1 MTQHSDRSGFTLIEL
16 MIVIGIMG
24 MIAAIGIPSIY
35 RMAEKAPLQ
44 KALSDIVEGC
54 SHARAQAILKGVPMA
69 LVIRAED
76 GSMSV
81 QSAPPR
87 RGEHI
92 SGSSSSTGGGNSMFG
107 GAYTASSGS
116 SMEKEAGNFSARLG
130 DDIAIEEL
138 MINLVPEMEN
148 ERAVI
153 RFYPNGVSDELRMI
167 VSMALQNRHLVTLEP
182 TTGLAEVEEL
192 K

>member
-1 MTQHSDRSGFTLIEL
+1 MKNPRQKQGLEGFTLIEL

-35 RMAEKAPLQ
+35 RMTEKAPLQ

-54 SHARAQAILKGVPMA
+54 SHARAQAILRGVPMA

-81 QSAPPR
+81 QSAPQR
-87 RGEHI
+87 R
-92 SGSSSSTGGGNSMFG
+92 SGNAGSGGAAGGFGGVYEVEAGGNSMVKEG
-107 GAYTASSGS
+107 G
-116 SMEKEAGNFSARLG
+116 KFSARLH
-130 DDIAIEEL
+130 DDIAVEEL

-148 ERAVI
+148 DRAVI
-153 RFYPNGVSDELRMI
+153 RFYPNGVSDELYMVI
-167 VSMALQNRHLVTLEP
+167 SMALMDRHKITLEP
-182 TTGLAEVEEL
+182 VTGLAEVEAIQ
-192 K
+192 